1 MGSAL
6 VCCFTN
12 MSNIEFLSDAQSE
25 MVAGGA
31 YLGTSANWVA
41 LSNIGAATAV
51 GGSPQT
57 LLGVGGGGARA
68 TTTQRN
74 TSNLT
79 NVILSLF

>member
-1 MGSAL
+1 
-6 VCCFTN
+6 
-12 MSNIEFLSDAQSE
+12 MSNIEFLTDAQSE

-51 GGSPQT
+51 GGSGQS
-57 LLGVGGGGARA
+57 LLGLAGGGAFA
-68 TTTQRN
+68 TTIQGN

>member
-1 MGSAL
+1 
-6 VCCFTN
+6 
-12 MSNIEFLSDAQSE
+12 MSNIEFLTDAQSE

-57 LLGVGGGGARA
+57 LLGVGGGGARDCGLLLLRLA
-68 TTTQRN
+68 PQVVDR
-74 TSNLT
+74 L
-79 NVILSLF
+79 LLLFGRCGCC

>member
-1 MGSAL
+1 
-6 VCCFTN
+6 
-12 MSNIEFLSDAQSE
+12 MSNIEFLTDAQSE

-31 YLGTSANWVA
+31 YLGTSANWIA
-41 LSNIGAATAV
+41 LSNIGSSTAV

>member
-1 MGSAL
+1 
-6 VCCFTN
+6 
-12 MSNIEFLSDAQSE
+12 
-25 MVAGGA
+25 
-31 YLGTSANWVA
+31 
-41 LSNIGAATAV
+41 V

>member
-1 MGSAL
+1 
-6 VCCFTN
+6 
-12 MSNIEFLSDAQSE
+12 MSNIEFLTDAQSE

-31 YLGTSANWVA
+31 YLGTSANWIA
-41 LSNIGAATAV
+41 LSNIGSSTAV

-57 LLGVGGGGARA
+57 LFGHVNGSARA